1 MRVVCI
7 GGGYVGAVT
16 AAALASIGHRTTVID
31 VDPVKVRMLNSG
43 RSPIFE
49 PGLDEL
55 LGRLAG
61 RTLFADEGYDAV
73 AEADVV
79 FICVGTPSRPDGT
92 ADLGYV
98 KHAAAGIGSRLNS
111 GRFTVIVD
119 KSTVP
124 VGTAELVARIAEETS
139 GLSRDKSFAVVSNP
153 EFLREGSAL
162 DDVFGADR
170 IVVGTSS
177 ARARR
182 VMRRLYRGLL
192 TEGTHYFETDART
205 AELIKYAS
213 NAFLAI
219 KISYTNELAR
229 LSDALGA
236 NVSDLLRGMGM
247 DSRIGNKFLEVSS
260 GWSGSCFPKDLRELI
275 LTGRHYG
282 SELMLAEA
290 AVASNEEMLH
300 YSVEK
305 LKRRLRTLN
314 GKRIG
319 ILGLTFKPH
328 TDDVRET
335 QAATIVRQLLELGC
349 EILVHDPQGMSAF
362 RKLHGG
368 LDVRFCDCPEDVA
381 RQAEAVVL
389 LTHWPIYRELDWPS
403 VRSAMR
409 HPYLLDTRNF
419 LPPAK
424 MRKLGFVYEGMGNP
438 IG

>member
-1 MRVVCI
+1 
-7 GGGYVGAVT
+7 VGAVT

-31 VDPVKVRMLNSG
+31 VDPDKVRMLNSG

-55 LGRLAG
+55 LGRMAG
-61 RTLFADEGYDAV
+61 RALFASDGYEAV

-98 KHAAAGIGSRLNS
+98 KHAAAGIGSRLNA

-139 GLSRDKSFAVVSNP
+139 GLSRNKSFAVVSNP

-182 VMRRLYRGLL
+182 VMKRLYRGLM
-192 TEGTHYFETDART
+192 TDKTHYFETDART

-335 QAATIVRQLLELGC
+335 QAATIIRQLLELGC
-349 EILVHDPQGMSAF
+349 EIRVHDPQGMPAF

-368 LDVRFCDCPEDVA
+368 LDVRFCDRPEEVA

-403 VRSAMR
+403 VRSGMR
-409 HPYLLDTRNF
+409 YPYLLDTRNF
-419 LPPAK
+419 LPPAE